1 MAAQAWTGYLGI
13 ERALGESD
21 LWIAGNLRSL
31 DHQAAVEGSSAL

>member
-21 LWIAGNLRSL
+21 LWIAGNC
-31 DHQAAVEGSSAL
+31 AASITKRQWRESSAL

>member
-13 ERALGESD
+13 EHALGESG